1 MGGGGDKVML
11 WPGIE
16 STTFIHVHFLLLVL
30 CRLQLCVGILQ
41 VTYKKDLFSAEAV
54 VKGELH

>member
-1 MGGGGDKVML
+1 MNKVML